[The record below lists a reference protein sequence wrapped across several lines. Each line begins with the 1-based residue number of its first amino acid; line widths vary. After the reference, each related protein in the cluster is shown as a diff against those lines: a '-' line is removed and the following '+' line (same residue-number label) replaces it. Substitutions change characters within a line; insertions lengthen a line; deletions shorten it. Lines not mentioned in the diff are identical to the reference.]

1 MNRGQKMLLALLS
14 AMLLLVM
21 PGCWNY
27 TEIDDM
33 SIVAGVA
40 IDKNKADGKL
50 QMTVEMVD
58 TQGGLQQNQAGF
70 KTLSFTGNTIF
81 EIARDMIST
90 TGKKLLWSHA
100 KVIIFSEEVAREG
113 LIKAIDWYSRDTE
126 TRSDVFIFVSEQ
138 KNARDVINQ
147 NSTTEAIMSFEL
159 AQMMRDEKYV
169 SSAPVV
175 EIWDFIDKLETSG
188 YSAVAPLVYI
198 NEKNGRKNE
207 RVDGTA
213 VFVKD
218 KMVGKL
224 NGKETKSMLFAKND
238 IKGGVLEVNNAQGTP
253 AYSLEILSSR
263 TKVRPIMIDGKVHI
277 QIDTVTHTGLDE
289 VMTAA
294 GLSSNENIA
303 AIEKRAG
310 EDLQKEILSLIHK
323 AQKEYH
329 ADIFGFGEA
338 VHEHLPKTWTRLR
351 EQWPDEFVN
360 LDVDVSSKVII
371 QSTAK
376 TTRAIKLGD

>member
-1 MNRGQKMLLALLS
+1 MNWGQKMLLALLY

-21 PGCWNY
+21 SGCWNY

-40 IDKNKADGKL
+40 IDRNKADGKL

-138 KNARDVINQ
+138 INAREIINL

-159 AQMMRDEKYV
+159 AQMMRDEKYTG
-169 SSAPVV
+169 SAPVV

-198 NEKNGRKNE
+198 NEKNGKKNE
-207 RVDGTA
+207 RVDGAA

-218 KMVGKL
+218 IMVGKL
-224 NGKETKSMLFAKND
+224 NGKEAKSMLFAKND
-238 IKGGVLEVNNAQGTP
+238 IKGGVLEVNNVQGTP

-263 TKVRPIMIDGKVHI
+263 TKVRPTMIDGKVHI
-277 QIDTVTHTGLDE
+277 QINTVTHTGLDE
-289 VMTAA
+289 VMTAE
-294 GLSSNENIA
+294 GLSGKESIA

-310 EDLQKEILSLIHK
+310 ENLQKEILSVIHK
-323 AQKEYH
+323 AQQKYH

-338 VHEHLPKTWTRLR
+338 VHENLPKTWTKLR
-351 EQWPDEFVN
+351 EHWMDEFVN

>member
-1 MNRGQKMLLALLS
+1 
-14 AMLLLVM
+14 
-21 PGCWNY
+21 
-27 TEIDDM
+27 
-33 SIVAGVA
+33 
-40 IDKNKADGKL
+40 
-50 QMTVEMVD
+50 MTVEMVD